1 MGSLV
6 ASTHLS
12 KSGPAMPDI
21 DFLVALEKRR
31 SSFGSVQTY
40 QDVYPDI
47 NIFIKIINKI
57 DLAEEGN
64 PFFSPSKAWTGEIF
78 QFRPFHFEKGR
89 SPLQAEPPCPRENHF
104 WGLDLSDLIFIII

>member
-1 MGSLV
+1 
-6 ASTHLS
+6 
-12 KSGPAMPDI
+12 MPDI

-78 QFRPFHFEKGR
+78 PFCPFHFENGR
-89 SPLQAEPPCPRENHF
+89 SPAASRATMSKNKSFLGSRPIRFNFHNN
-104 WGLDLSDLIFIII
+104 I